1 MSFNTFVAALVG
13 FGLFIAA
20 IALSTDN
27 FMVFLSGAGF
37 ILVLGGTLA
46 ATFISYEFRYVVN
59 ALGAIAST
67 FAIDRMGRT
76 RLNAEVGRVIR
87 WAYLVQTEGIISLD
101 AEVKKTPG
109 WDGGFLRFGVELI
122 TTGYNGEE
130 VKTILANVIESTFD
144 RNMVSAA
151 ILRNMAVAAP
161 AFGMIGTLIG
171 LIIMLDK
178 MGGDP
183 GALGLGLAV
192 ALVTTLYGIMLARLV
207 FAPAAS
213 KIQQRE
219 EIFRFRN
226 FMIVEG
232 LAMVA
237 DGESPRKIQDRMNS
251 YLDPTIR
258 YDIDRQLK
266 RKPNDDSADNKKAAG
281 KTKAKAN
288 DQTKPKPAKKPAPAR
303 A

>member
-13 FGLFIAA
+13 FGLFFTA

-27 FMVFLSGAGF
+27 FMVFVSGAGF
-37 ILVLGGTLA
+37 ILVVGGTLA
-46 ATFISYEFRYVVN
+46 ATFISYEFRYVIK
-59 ALGAIAST
+59 AIGAIAST

-87 WAYLVQTEGIISLD
+87 WAYLVKSEGIISLD

-122 TTGYNGEE
+122 TTGYSGEE
-130 VKTILANVIESTFD
+130 VKAILANVIESTFD
-144 RNMVSAA
+144 RNMVSVS

-161 AFGMIGTLIG
+161 AFGMVGTLIG

-183 GALGLGLAV
+183 GSLGVGLAI
-192 ALVTTLYGIMLARLV
+192 ALVTTLYGIMLARLI
-207 FAPAAS
+207 FAPAAN

-226 FMIVEG
+226 YMIVEG
-232 LAMVA
+232 LGMLA
-237 DGESPRKIQDRMNS
+237 DEASPRKIQDHMNS

-258 YDIDRQLK
+258 YDIDRQLRNKGVADKGNDKHAVGKPKAKAKPAK
-266 RKPNDDSADNKKAAG
+266 RKPAAASA
-281 KTKAKAN
+281 
-288 DQTKPKPAKKPAPAR
+288 
-303 A
+303 

>member
-1 MSFNTFVAALVG
+1 MSFNTLVAALIG
-13 FGLFIAA
+13 IGLFAAA

-27 FMVFLSGAGF
+27 FMVFISGAGF
-37 ILVLGGTLA
+37 ILVVGGTLA
-46 ATFISYEFRYVVN
+46 STFISYEFRYVIK
-59 ALGAIAST
+59 ALKAIAST
-67 FAIDRMGRT
+67 FALDRMGRT

-87 WAYLVQTEGIISLD
+87 WAYLVQSEGIISLD

-122 TTGYNGEE
+122 TTGYSGEE
-130 VKTILANVIESTFD
+130 VKSILANVIESTFD
-144 RNMVSAA
+144 RNMLSAS
-151 ILRNMAVAAP
+151 ILRNMALAAP
-161 AFGMIGTLIG
+161 AFGMVGTLIG

-183 GALGLGLAV
+183 SALGLGLAV
-192 ALVTTLYGIMLARLV
+192 ALVTTLYGIMLARLI

-226 FMIVEG
+226 YMIVEG
-232 LAMVA
+232 LAMLA
-237 DGESPRKIQDRMNS
+237 DHSSPRNIQDHMNS

-266 RKPNDDSADNKKAAG
+266 RKAKGETDAKPAAG
-281 KTKAKAN
+281 KPKGKAKQAKN
-288 DQTKPKPAKKPAPAR
+288 KPAAA
-303 A
+303 AA

>member
-13 FGLFIAA
+13 FGLFVAA

-27 FMVFLSGAGF
+27 FMVFVSGAGF
-37 ILVLGGTLA
+37 ILVVGGTLA
-46 ATFISYEFRYVVN
+46 ATFISYEFRYVIK
-59 ALGAIAST
+59 AIGAIAST

-87 WAYLVQTEGIISLD
+87 WAYLVQREGIVSLD

-109 WDGGFLRFGVELI
+109 WDGGYLRFGVELI
-122 TTGYNGEE
+122 TTGYSGEE

-144 RNMVSAA
+144 RNMVSAS

-161 AFGMIGTLIG
+161 AFGMVGTLIG

-183 GALGLGLAV
+183 GAIGIGLAI
-192 ALVTTLYGIMLARLV
+192 ALVTTLYGIMLARLI

-226 FMIVEG
+226 FMIAEG
-232 LAMVA
+232 LAMLA
-237 DGESPRKIQDRMNS
+237 DEASPRKIQDHMNS

-266 RKPNDDSADNKKAAG
+266 NKTEVKKTDAKEAARKLEG
-281 KTKAKAN
+281 KTKAKPA
-288 DQTKPKPAKKPAPAR
+288 KRKPAAAN